1 MYYALY
7 YNIIY
12 YTSVYLNINI
22 LYLLE
27 YSTVL
32 KLHSKFN

>member
-12 YTSVYLNINI
+12 YTSVYLNILFIYKYTVPFRI
-22 LYLLE
+22 LY
-27 YSTVL
+27 SA
-32 KLHSKFN
+32 